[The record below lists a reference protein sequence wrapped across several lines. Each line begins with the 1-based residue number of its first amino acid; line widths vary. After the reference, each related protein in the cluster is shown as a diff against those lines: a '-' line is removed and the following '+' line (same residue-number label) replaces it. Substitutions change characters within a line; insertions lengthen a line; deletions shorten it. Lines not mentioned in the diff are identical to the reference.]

1 MRSHPRGKVEYNL
14 QQEGLSVGG
23 HGRKIFKEYR
33 QDQNFL
39 LPPSL
44 DEFVPEDHEVR
55 IINDVVDTLDSS
67 LLLGRY
73 EGGGAPAYHPA
84 MMLKVIIYAY
94 SLGIYSSRRIAQELK
109 TDTAFM
115 FLSGL
120 QAPDFRTI
128 CLFRAQHAS
137 ILPDLFVE
145 VVRLCAS
152 LGMVG
157 LGHIAFDGT
166 KLKANAALRQS
177 RDRDSLEK
185 EIECIKEQV
194 RQMIEA
200 STRLDESEEQEHPDG
215 DGSEMLKELRKKE
228 YRLKKLNEARETLQ
242 RGKLKRVNI
251 TDPESRLMQ
260 DSRKAIQ
267 PSYNGQIAVDEN
279 EQVIVAADITQETT
293 DHHEFRRMV
302 EVVEQN
308 LGALPKE
315 ASADAGYSSYENLE
329 YAQQKG
335 LDAYIPDDF
344 FLALE
349 KKDQAEKRYHK
360 SNFQYDQTRDVYICP
375 EGRNLRRYQELKRQ
389 GKPPFVIYRGESCRG
404 CAVKEV
410 CTTGPAR
417 RITRD
422 GRERLVEVMREKL
435 RSEEGREIYKKRL
448 YTVEPVMGD
457 LKWNRMKPAL
467 SLRGLEKVRGE
478 FCLMCLVHNV
488 KKITKRVLEGSV
500 PWFSWHKVS
509 QMTVPARR
517 LEDMTLARA

>member
-1 MRSHPRGKVEYNL
+1 MKV
-14 QQEGLSVGG
+14 
-23 HGRKIFKEYR
+23 FKEYR

-55 IINDVVDTLDSS
+55 IISDVVDTLDSS
-67 LLLGRY
+67 LLLGQY

-128 CLFRAQHAS
+128 CLFRSQHAG

-152 LGMVG
+152 VGMVG

-185 EIECIKEQV
+185 EIQCIKEQV
-194 RQMIEA
+194 RRMIET
-200 STRLDESEEQEHPDG
+200 STRIDENEEQTHPDG
-215 DGSEMLKELRKKE
+215 DGSEMAKELREKE
-228 YRLKKLNEARETLQ
+228 YRLKRLNEARETLE
-242 RGKLKRVNI
+242 REKLKRVNI
-251 TDPESRLMQ
+251 TDLESRLMQ
-260 DSRKAIQ
+260 DSRRIIQ
-267 PSYNGQIAVDEN
+267 PSYNGQIAVDEK
-279 EQVIVAADITQETT
+279 EQIIVATDITRETT
-293 DHHEFRRMV
+293 DHHELIKMV
-302 EVVEQN
+302 EAVEQN
-308 LGALPKE
+308 LGTLPQE

-329 YAQQKG
+329 YIQQRG

-344 FLALE
+344 FVVLE
-349 KKDQAEKRYHK
+349 KKGESEKRYHK
-360 SNFQYDQTRDVYICP
+360 SNFQYDEMRDVYICP
-375 EGRNLRRYQELKRQ
+375 EGQDLKRYQEMKRK
-389 GKPPFVIYRGESCRG
+389 GKPPFIVYRGKFCKG
-404 CAVKEV
+404 CAVREE
-410 CTTGPAR
+410 CTKGPAR

-422 GRERLVEVMREKL
+422 GRESLVEAMREKL

-448 YTVEPVMGD
+448 YTVEPVIGNM
-457 LKWNRMKPAL
+457 KWNRRRIMM

-478 FCLMCLVHNV
+478 FSLMCLVHNV
-488 KKITKRVLEGSV
+488 KKVVKGVLAGSV
-500 PWFSWHKVS
+500 NLPDKYSRLAHMATLGYREEVPILVS
-509 QMTVPARR
+509 T
-517 LEDMTLARA
+517 

>member
-1 MRSHPRGKVEYNL
+1 M
-14 QQEGLSVGG
+14 
-23 HGRKIFKEYR
+23 KIFKEYR
-33 QDQNFL
+33 QDQIFL

-55 IINDVVDTLDSS
+55 IINEVVDALDLSP
-67 LLLGRY
+67 LIGRY
-73 EGGGAPAYHPA
+73 EGGGASAYHPA

-120 QAPDFRTI
+120 QVPNFRTI
-128 CLFRAQHAS
+128 CLFRAQHAA

-152 LGMVG
+152 LDMVG
-157 LGHIAFDGT
+157 LGHIAFDST

-185 EIECIKEQV
+185 EIERIKEQV

-200 STRLDESEEQEHPDG
+200 SVRIDECEEQEHPDG
-215 DGSEMLKELRKKE
+215 DGSEMAQELRKKE
-228 YRLKKLNEARETLQ
+228 YRLKKLDEARETLQ
-242 RGKLKRVNI
+242 KEKLRRVNV

-260 DSRKAIQ
+260 DSRRAIQ
-267 PSYNGQIAVDEN
+267 PSYNGQIAVDEK
-279 EQVIVAADITQETT
+279 EQVIVAADITQDTT
-293 DHHEFRRMV
+293 DHHQLTRMV
-302 EVVEQN
+302 EAVEQN
-308 LGALPKE
+308 LGTLPQE

-329 YAQQKG
+329 YTQQRG

-344 FLALE
+344 FVVLE
-349 KKDQAEKRYHK
+349 KKDESEKRYHK
-360 SNFQYDQTRDVYICP
+360 SNFQYDQMRDMYICP
-375 EGRNLRRYQELKRQ
+375 EGQNLKRYQEMKRK
-389 GKPPFVIYRGESCRG
+389 GKPPFIIYRGKFCKG
-404 CAVKEV
+404 CAVKEE
-410 CTTGPAR
+410 CTKGPAR

-422 GRERLVEVMREKL
+422 GRESLMEAMREKL

-448 YTVEPVMGD
+448 YTVEPVIGNM
-457 LKWNRMKPAL
+457 KWNRRRIMM

-478 FCLMCLVHNV
+478 FSLMCLVHNV
-488 KKITKRVLEGSV
+488 KKITKKVLEGSV
-500 PWFSWHKVS
+500 NLPDKYSGLAHMAILGYREEVPIL
-509 QMTVPARR
+509 VPA
-517 LEDMTLARA
+517 

>member
-1 MRSHPRGKVEYNL
+1 M
-14 QQEGLSVGG
+14 
-23 HGRKIFKEYR
+23 KIFKEYR
-33 QDQNFL
+33 QDQSFL

-55 IINDVVDTLDSS
+55 IIDEVVDALDLSP
-67 LLLGRY
+67 LLSRY
-73 EGGGAPAYHPA
+73 EGGGASAYHPA

-120 QAPDFRTI
+120 QTPDFRTI
-128 CLFRAQHAS
+128 CLFRSQHAA

-177 RDRDSLEK
+177 RDRDGLEK
-185 EIECIKEQV
+185 EIEHVKEQV
-194 RQMIEA
+194 RQMIQA
-200 STRLDESEEQEHPDG
+200 SARIDESEEQEHPDG
-215 DGSEMLKELRKKE
+215 DGSEMTKELRKKE
-228 YRLKKLNEARETLQ
+228 YRLKKLNEAKEMLQRET
-242 RGKLKRVNI
+242 LKRVNI

-260 DSRKAIQ
+260 DSRRAIQ
-267 PSYNGQIAVDEN
+267 PSYNGQIAVDEK

-293 DHHEFRRMV
+293 DHHQLRRMV
-302 EVVEQN
+302 ELVEQN

-315 ASADAGYSSYENLE
+315 ASADAGYSSYENLQ

-344 FLALE
+344 FLVLE
-349 KKDQAEKRYHK
+349 KKDQSEKRYHK
-360 SNFQYDQTRDVYICP
+360 SNFQYDQMRDVYICP
-375 EGRNLRRYQELKRQ
+375 EGRNLKRYQEMKRQ
-389 GKPPFVIYRGESCRG
+389 GKPVFIIYRGKSCKG
-404 CAVKEV
+404 CAVKEE

-422 GRERLVEVMREKL
+422 GRESLVEAMRAKL
-435 RSEEGREIYKKRL
+435 RSEEGKEIYKKRL
-448 YTVEPVMGD
+448 YTAEPVLGNM
-457 LKWNRMKPAL
+457 KWNRRRLMM

-478 FCLMCLVHNV
+478 FSLMCLVHNV
-488 KKITKRVLEGSV
+488 KRIVKKALEGPVS
-500 PWFSWHKVS
+500 WFRGKAPEIAQSGD
-509 QMTVPARR
+509 R
-517 LEDMTLARA
+517 LQEMMPVEV

>member
-1 MRSHPRGKVEYNL
+1 M
-14 QQEGLSVGG
+14 
-23 HGRKIFKEYR
+23 KIFKEYR

-44 DEFVPEDHEVR
+44 DEFVPGDHEVR
-55 IINDVVDTLDSS
+55 IINDVVDTLDISP
-67 LLLGRY
+67 LLNQH

-128 CLFRAQHAS
+128 CLFRAQHAAV
-137 ILPDLFVE
+137 LPDLFVE

-152 LGMVG
+152 LGMVE

-177 RDRDSLEK
+177 RDKDSLEK
-185 EIECIKEQV
+185 EIECTKKQA
-194 RQMIEA
+194 RQMIETSA
-200 STRLDESEEQEHPDG
+200 RIDESEEQEHPDG
-215 DGSEMLKELRKKE
+215 DGSEMAKELTKKE
-228 YRLKKLNEARETLQ
+228 YRLKKLNEAREMLE
-242 RGKLKRVNI
+242 REKLKRVNI

-260 DSRKAIQ
+260 DSHRAIQ
-267 PSYNGQIAVDEN
+267 PSYNGQVAVDEK

-293 DHHEFRRMV
+293 DHHELKRMV
-302 EVVEQN
+302 EMVEQN
-308 LGALPKE
+308 LGSLPKE
-315 ASADAGYSSYENLE
+315 ASGDAGYSSYENLE

-349 KKDQAEKRYHK
+349 KKDQSEKRYHK
-360 SNFQYDQTRDVYICP
+360 SNFQYDQMRDVYICP
-375 EGRNLRRYQELKRQ
+375 EGKNLKRYQEMKRL
-389 GKPPFVIYRGESCRG
+389 GKPPFIIYRGKSCKG
-404 CAVKEV
+404 CAVKEE

-422 GRERLVEVMREKL
+422 GRESLVEAMREKL
-435 RSEEGREIYKKRL
+435 RSDEGREIYKKRL
-448 YTVEPVMGD
+448 YTAEPVLGNI
-457 LKWNRMKPAL
+457 KWNRRRIMM
-467 SLRGLEKVRGE
+467 SLRGLKKVRGE
-478 FCLMCLVHNV
+478 FLLMCLVHNV
-488 KKITKRVLEGSV
+488 KKVVKRVLAGSV
-500 PWFSWHKVS
+500 NLPAKCSGLAH
-509 QMTVPARR
+509 MATLGYLEEMPILVPA
-517 LEDMTLARA
+517 

>member
-1 MRSHPRGKVEYNL
+1 M
-14 QQEGLSVGG
+14 
-23 HGRKIFKEYR
+23 KIFKEYR

-44 DEFVPEDHEVR
+44 DEFVPGDHEVR

-67 LLLGRY
+67 LLLSRY

-128 CLFRAQHAS
+128 CLFRTQHAA

-177 RDRDSLEK
+177 RDRGSLDK

-200 STRLDESEEQEHPDG
+200 STQIDESEEQEHPDG
-215 DGSEMLKELRKKE
+215 DGSEMAKELRKKE
-228 YRLKKLNEARETLQ
+228 YRLKRLNEARETLE
-242 RGKLKRVNI
+242 REKLKRVNI

-260 DSRKAIQ
+260 DSHKIIQ
-267 PSYNGQIAVDEN
+267 PSYNGQIAVDEK
-279 EQVIVAADITQETT
+279 EQIIVAADITQETT
-293 DHHEFRRMV
+293 DHHELIEMV
-302 EVVEQN
+302 EAVEQN
-308 LGALPKE
+308 LGSLPRE
-315 ASADAGYSSYENLE
+315 ASADAGYSSYENLQ
-329 YAQQKG
+329 YTQQRG

-344 FLALE
+344 FVALE
-349 KKDQAEKRYHK
+349 KKDESEKRYHK
-360 SNFQYDQTRDVYICP
+360 SNFQYDQTRDVYIFP
-375 EGRNLRRYQELKRQ
+375 ECRNLKRYQKMERK
-389 GKPPFVIYRGESCRG
+389 GKPPFIVYRGQSCRG
-404 CAVKEV
+404 CAVKEE
-410 CTTGPAR
+410 CTKGPVR

-422 GRERLVEVMREKL
+422 GRESLVEAMREKL

-448 YTVEPVMGD
+448 YTVEPVIGNM
-457 LKWNRMKPAL
+457 KWNRRRIMM
-467 SLRGLEKVRGE
+467 SLRGLEKVRGD
-478 FCLMCLVHNV
+478 FSLMCLVHNV
-488 KKITKRVLEGSV
+488 KKIVKA
-500 PWFSWHKVS
+500 
-509 QMTVPARR
+509 VPASTAFLISTIDWLEWLRSHSERR
-517 LEDMTLARA
+517 G

>member
-1 MRSHPRGKVEYNL
+1 M
-14 QQEGLSVGG
+14 
-23 HGRKIFKEYR
+23 KIFKEYR

-44 DEFVPEDHEVR
+44 DEFVPEDHDVR
-55 IINDVVDTLDSS
+55 IMNDVVDTLDLSP
-67 LLLGRY
+67 LLNQY

-128 CLFRAQHAS
+128 CLFRTQHGAL
-137 ILPDLFVE
+137 LPDLFVE

-177 RDRDSLEK
+177 RDGDSLEK
-185 EIECIKEQV
+185 EIEYVKEQV

-200 STRLDESEEQEHPDG
+200 SARIDESEEQEHSDG
-215 DGSEMLKELRKKE
+215 DGSEMANELRKKE
-228 YRLKKLNEARETLQ
+228 YRLKKLNEAKETLQ
-242 RGKLKRVNI
+242 REKLKRVNI

-260 DSRKAIQ
+260 DSRRAIQ
-267 PSYNGQIAVDEN
+267 PSYNGQIAVDEK
-279 EQVIVAADITQETT
+279 EQVIVAADITQDTT
-293 DHHEFRRMV
+293 DHHELIRMV

-344 FLALE
+344 FEALE
-349 KKDQAEKRYHK
+349 KKDPSEKRYHK
-360 SNFQYDQTRDVYICP
+360 CNFRYDETRDVYICP
-375 EGRNLRRYQELKRQ
+375 EGRNLKRYQEMKRQ
-389 GKPPFVIYRGESCRG
+389 GKPPFIIYRGQSCKA
-404 CAVKEV
+404 CSVKEE

-422 GRERLVEVMREKL
+422 GRESLVEAMRRKL

-448 YTVEPVMGD
+448 YTAEPVLGNI
-457 LKWNRMKPAL
+457 KWNRRRIMM

-478 FCLMCLVHNV
+478 FSLMCLVHNV
-488 KKITKRVLEGSV
+488 KKIAKQVREGSV
-500 PWFSWHKVS
+500 PWFHWCKAPEVAQSKNGLQEMVLVKV
-509 QMTVPARR
+509 
-517 LEDMTLARA
+517 

>member
-1 MRSHPRGKVEYNL
+1 M
-14 QQEGLSVGG
+14 
-23 HGRKIFKEYR
+23 KIFKEYR

-55 IINDVVDTLDSS
+55 IINEVVDALDLSP
-67 LLLGRY
+67 LLSRY

-84 MMLKVIIYAY
+84 MMLKVIVYAY
-94 SLGIYSSRRIAQELK
+94 SLGIYSSRRITQELK

-120 QAPDFRTI
+120 QAADFRTI
-128 CLFRAQHAS
+128 CLFRAQHAA

-177 RDRDSLEK
+177 RDRDGLEK
-185 EIECIKEQV
+185 EIECIKGQV
-194 RQMIEA
+194 RRMIEA
-200 STRLDESEEQEHPDG
+200 SARIDEIEEQRYPDG
-215 DGSEMLKELRKKE
+215 DSSEIAKELRKRD

-242 RGKLKRVNI
+242 REKLKRVNI
-251 TDPESRLMQ
+251 TDSASRLMQ
-260 DSRKAIQ
+260 DSRRAIQ
-267 PSYNGQIAVDEN
+267 PSYNGQIAVDEKD
-279 EQVIVAADITQETT
+279 QVIVAADITQETT
-293 DHHEFRRMV
+293 DHHQPGRMV
-302 EVVEQN
+302 EAVEQN
-308 LGALPKE
+308 LGSLPKE

-335 LDAYIPDDF
+335 LDAYMPDDF

-349 KKDQAEKRYHK
+349 KKDQSEKRYRK
-360 SNFQYDQTRDVYICP
+360 CNFRYDEMRDVYICP
-375 EGRNLRRYQELKRQ
+375 EGRNLKRYQEMKRQ
-389 GKPPFVIYRGESCRG
+389 GKPPFIIYRGKSCKG
-404 CAVKEV
+404 CAVKEE

-422 GRERLVEVMREKL
+422 GRESLVAAMREKL

-448 YTVEPVMGD
+448 YTVEPVLGNM
-457 LKWNRMKPAL
+457 KWNRRRMM
-467 SLRGLEKVRGE
+467 SLRGFEKVRGE
-478 FCLMCLVHNV
+478 FFPMCFAHNV
-488 KKITKRVLEGSV
+488 KKIAKQVREGSV
-500 PWFSWHKVS
+500 PWFCWRKASGVAQSKDGLQEMVLVKVY
-509 QMTVPARR
+509 V
-517 LEDMTLARA
+517 

>member
-1 MRSHPRGKVEYNL
+1 M
-14 QQEGLSVGG
+14 
-23 HGRKIFKEYR
+23 KIFKEYR
-33 QDQNFL
+33 QDRNFL

-55 IINDVVDTLDSS
+55 IISDVVDTLDSS

-128 CLFRAQHAS
+128 CLFRTQHTT

-166 KLKANAALRQS
+166 KLKANAALKQS
-177 RDRDSLEK
+177 RDRGSLEK
-185 EIECIKEQV
+185 EIESIREQV
-194 RQMIEA
+194 RRMIEA
-200 STRLDESEEQEHPDG
+200 STRIDENEEQTHPDG
-215 DGSEMLKELRKKE
+215 DGSEMAKGLWEKE
-228 YRLKKLNEARETLQ
+228 YRLKKLSEARETLE
-242 RGKLKRVNI
+242 REKLKRVNI

-260 DSRKAIQ
+260 DSRRVIQ
-267 PSYNGQIAVDEN
+267 PSYNGQVAVDAKK
-279 EQVIVAADITQETT
+279 QVIVAADITQETT
-293 DHHEFRRMV
+293 DHHELIKMV
-302 EVVEQN
+302 GLVEQN
-308 LGALPKE
+308 LGDLPQE

-329 YAQQKG
+329 YTQQRG

-344 FLALE
+344 FVALE
-349 KKDQAEKRYHK
+349 KKDESEKRYHK
-360 SNFQYDQTRDVYICP
+360 SNFRYDQTRDVYICP
-375 EGRNLRRYQELKRQ
+375 EGKDLKRYQEMKRK
-389 GKPPFVIYRGESCRG
+389 GKPPFIIYRGKFCKG
-404 CAVKEV
+404 CAVKEE
-410 CTTGPAR
+410 CTTGPVR

-422 GRERLVEVMREKL
+422 GRESLVEAMREKL
-435 RSEEGREIYKKRL
+435 RSEKGREIYKKRL
-448 YTVEPVMGD
+448 YTVEPVIGNM
-457 LKWNRMKPAL
+457 KWNRRRIMM

-478 FCLMCLVHNV
+478 FSLMCLVHNV
-488 KKITKRVLEGSV
+488 KKVVKKVLAGSV
-500 PWFSWHKVS
+500 NLPDKHSGLAHMATLGYMEKVPIL
-509 QMTVPARR
+509 VPA
-517 LEDMTLARA
+517 

>member
-1 MRSHPRGKVEYNL
+1 MKLFR
-14 QQEGLSVGG
+14 
-23 HGRKIFKEYR
+23 EYR

-44 DEFVPEDHEVR
+44 DEFIPDDHEVR
-55 IINDVVDTLDSS
+55 IISDVVDTLDSS

-94 SLGIYSSRRIAQELK
+94 SLGIYSSRRIAQALK

-152 LGMVG
+152 LDMVG

-166 KLKANAALRQS
+166 KLRANAALRQS
-177 RDRDSLEK
+177 RDGDSLEK
-185 EIECIKEQV
+185 EIDSIKEQV
-194 RQMIEA
+194 RQMIET
-200 STRLDESEEQEHPDG
+200 STRVDESEEHEHPDG
-215 DGSEMLKELRKKE
+215 DGSEMAKELREKE
-228 YRLKKLNEARETLQ
+228 YRLKRLNEARETLE
-242 RGKLKRVNI
+242 REKLKRVNI
-251 TDPESRLMQ
+251 TDPECRLMQ
-260 DSRKAIQ
+260 DSHRTIQ
-267 PSYNGQIAVDEN
+267 PSYNGQIAVDEK
-279 EQVIVAADITQETT
+279 EQIIVAADITRETT
-293 DHHEFRRMV
+293 DHHELRRMV
-302 EVVEQN
+302 EVVERN
-308 LGALPKE
+308 LGNLPQE

-329 YAQQKG
+329 YTHQRG

-344 FLALE
+344 FVVLE
-349 KKDQAEKRYHK
+349 KKDESEKRYHK
-360 SNFQYDQTRDVYICP
+360 SNFRYDRMRDEYICP
-375 EGRNLRRYQELKRQ
+375 EGQNLKRYQEVKRKE
-389 GKPPFVIYRGESCRG
+389 KPPLIIYRGKFCKG
-404 CAVKEV
+404 CAVKQR

-422 GRERLVEVMREKL
+422 GRESLIEAMREKL

-448 YTVEPVMGD
+448 YTVEPVFGNM
-457 LKWNRMKPAL
+457 KWNRRRIMM
-467 SLRGLEKVRGE
+467 SLRGLEKVRGD
-478 FCLMCLVHNV
+478 FPLMCLVHNV
-488 KKITKRVLEGSV
+488 KKVVKRVLAGSV
-500 PWFSWHKVS
+500 NLPNKYSRLSHMVTLGY
-509 QMTVPARR
+509 QEEVLILLPA
-517 LEDMTLARA
+517 